1 MIMGQRVEDIRRL
14 VDLGQTGS
22 MKIFSGIE
30 SVDFGYSP
38 TMEMMSLGQHLFHVS
53 FVERHFLRKIA
64 DAAQME
70 VNIPEI
76 QPSDSIKEELEIVK
90 QTWELTNS
98 LLARLDDNDLDKP
111 IPLEEPG
118 IEIDIC
124 RLLHI
129 LVEHL
134 VHHRGEVIVYFRMMG
149 RIPPRRYLDDVPE

>member
-1 MIMGQRVEDIRRL
+1 MTMGQRVDDIRGL
-14 VDLGQTGS
+14 VDLSQAGS

-38 TMEMMSLGQHLFHVS
+38 TKEMMSLGQQLFHVS

-64 DAAQME
+64 NAARME
-70 VNIPEI
+70 INIPEI
-76 QPSDSIKEELEIVK
+76 QPSDSIREELETVR

-98 LLARLDDNDLDKP
+98 LLAHLEDNDLDLP

-134 VHHRGEVIVYFRMMG
+134 VHHRGEIIVYFRMMK